1 MVLAVMVRAPP
12 ALLVLSAVALL
23 SSLGHNINIK
33 NRALQWQ
40 YHHQEQILRSI
51 A

>member
-12 ALLVLSAVALL
+12 ALLARLAAVLL
-23 SSLGHNINIK
+23 SLLGHNINIK